1 MPEGSLWF
9 FFIINHVQLQKM
21 TEPKAS
27 PICLMLIMQTEWRWR
42 CNGSVARFVLIN
54 AIIIIIKIMDT
65 FQQSLRRNWIRLKNK
80 YKYIIWEDGILLTRD
95 QNVISASFFLS
106 GFNGSTTTHLAVSLI
121 FCRKETHRQRYWLC
135 TKSIIPGECG
145 KDYHFDRRIPL
156 I

>member
-106 GFNGSTTTHLAVSLI
+106 GCLRRFNNHTLGGFFDLLSKGNAPPTLLALY
-121 FCRKETHRQRYWLC
+121 KEYHTRRMRQRL
-135 TKSIIPGECG
+135 P
-145 KDYHFDRRIPL
+145 FR
-156 I
+156 